1 MLRDGACYHEAE
13 ALLSMIC
20 ESAVSDQKIS
30 KEMQTHLVSGLL
42 LLLHQA
48 GIQQDASEQ
57 AAIYEVGRA
66 VQDFIDAHYLED
78 ISIADIAK
86 HLHMG
91 ESYISHSFKK
101 STGYSVLQLHH
112 SPPHRRIPVVAAHE

>member
-1 MLRDGACYHEAE
+1 MF
-13 ALLSMIC
+13 
-20 ESAVSDQKIS
+20 
-30 KEMQTHLVSGLL
+30 
-42 LLLHQA
+42 LHQA

-101 STGYSVLQLHH
+101 
-112 SPPHRRIPVVAAHE
+112 PPDFRESRAGIRKALACTRDNKTTKGTIGDNGSFCLVKNS